1 MNSQAIS
8 NREITKLI
16 GRRIAILRTN
26 QKMNQAALAF
36 KIGVSFQ
43 QMQKYESGQN
53 RVSIERLIAISKV
66 LNVKL

>member
-1 MNSQAIS
+1 MNNQTQS
-8 NREITKLI
+8 NQEITKLI

-26 QKMNQAALAF
+26 QKMSQAKLAF

-43 QMQKYESGQN
+43 QMQKYEFGQN

-66 LNVKL
+66 LT